1 MATAEEILEKAKK
14 EAAARAGK
22 TTAERLAEMK
32 AEREKKLAEQA
43 ANRPTAKQAAA
54 TKAAET
60 EKANNLKFY
69 EETQKRFPD
78 KMGIVGSSVTKFL
91 IDPKTGKKRSAKEI
105 VDAVTEAVL
114 ADKTAPTGIS
124 IDPITGKQRQYTP
137 AQKINAALSQLMSAA
152 EYEKD
157 GLGIADEVYKYL
169 QKGARGMTVSSL
181 ANKPENWEINKDS
194 VGKIIDRK
202 YFDEPGSRK
211 VFILDPTKN
220 QLTPEQLKQYK
231 DAGAMPLDPV
241 TGFQVLIDDQGRYTL
256 GDQPTPQGDTSTMDY
271 SKYIP
276 GVNEKAYG
284 MTPVSNIGSQS
295 NVDPVTG
302 LSFSND
308 AFVEGMGNDMSDGM
322 VSSNATNTS
331 NTTNTGNT
339 TNTSNISNAN
349 APGNIYAPQNSERK
363 SAYDLLY
370 AEFKQYGLES
380 LVEDLK
386 SYITSGISRDEF
398 IIKLRASKAYQA
410 RFPGNAER
418 LKKGLAAIN
427 EATYIGLE
435 DQYQN
440 IMRNYGLPESYWKK
454 NDQGLQEGFTN
465 LIGNDVSAPEL
476 EDRIMN
482 AQNRVIKANP
492 EVTTALK
499 QFYPEISNADI
510 LAYTLDP
517 TKGLEDIKRK
527 ITAAEIGG
535 AALQSGL
542 QTNLSRAEELR
553 KYGITKDAAQQGY
566 GAIGNSL
573 MRGSQLASIYGE
585 DPYTQATAEQ
595 EVFKIP
601 GAEEARKQRQKI
613 TGLERA
619 TFSGQTGLTSGA
631 LARDRAGGY

>member
-14 EAAARAGK
+14 DAAARAGK

-54 TKAAET
+54 TKSAEA
-60 EKANNLKFY
+60 EKAANLKQY
-69 EETQKRFPD
+69 EQIQQRFPD

-105 VDAVTEAVL
+105 VDAAVEAIL
-114 ADKTAPTGIS
+114 ASPASGTS
-124 IDPITGKQRQYTP
+124 IDPITGKPRPTTP
-137 AQKINAALSQLMSAA
+137 AQKVQGALEQLRSAA

-169 QKGARGMTVSSL
+169 EKGARGTAVSSL
-181 ANKPENWEINKDS
+181 ANRPENWEISKDS

-202 YFDEPGSRK
+202 YFDEPGNRK
-211 VFILDPTKN
+211 VFILDPTRN
-220 QLTPEQLKQYK
+220 QLTPEEMKAYK
-231 DAGAMPLDPV
+231 DAGAMTLDPV

-256 GDQPTPQGDTSTMDY
+256 GEQPSPNGYTPDMDY

-276 GVNEKAYG
+276 GVNEAAYG
-284 MTPVSNIGSQS
+284 MTPVSNNASQG

-302 LSFSND
+302 LSFGND
-308 AFVEGMGNDMSDGM
+308 AFVEGMAGGMDDGGGNIFGS
-322 VSSNATNTS
+322 TNTS
-331 NTTNTGNT
+331 
-339 TNTSNISNAN
+339 NTSNISNTSGVGAT
-349 APGNIYAPQNSERK
+349 NIYAPQNSERK

-380 LVEDLK
+380 LVESLK
-386 SYITSGISRDEF
+386 GLITSGISRDEF
-398 IIKLRASKAYQA
+398 IIRLRETEAYKK
-410 RFPGNAER
+410 RFPANAER

-440 IMRNYGLPESYWKK
+440 IMRNYGLPESYWTKDALGTQK
-454 NDQGLQEGFTN
+454 GFTD
-465 LIGNDVSAPEL
+465 LIANDVSAPEL

-527 ITAAEIGG
+527 ITNAEIGG

-542 QTNLSRAEELR
+542 QTNLNRAEELR
-553 KYGITKDAAQQGY
+553 KYGITKDTAQQGY
-566 GAIGNSL
+566 GAIGSSL

-585 DPYTQATAEQ
+585 NPYTQTTAEQ

-619 TFSGQTGLTSGA
+619 TFSGQSGLTSGA
-631 LARDRAGGY
+631 LQRDRAGGY

>member
-1 MATAEEILEKAKK
+1 MASAEEILEKAKK
-14 EAAARAGK
+14 DAASRAGK

-32 AEREKKLAEQA
+32 AEREKKLAEQKA
-43 ANRPTAKQAAA
+43 ARPTAKDAAA
-54 TKAAET
+54 TKAAEA
-60 EKANNLKFY
+60 EKAANLKYY
-69 EETQKRFPD
+69 EENQKRFPD
-78 KMGIVGSSVTKFL
+78 KMGLVGSSVTKFL
-91 IDPKTGKKRSAKEI
+91 INPKTGKKRSAKEI

-137 AQKINAALSQLMSAA
+137 AQKINAALGQLMSAA

-276 GVNEKAYG
+276 GVNESAYG
-284 MTPVSNIGSQS
+284 MTPVSNNASQ
-295 NVDPVTG
+295 NNIDPVTG

-339 TNTSNISNAN
+339 SNISNAN

-363 SAYDLLY
+363 SAYDILY

-380 LVEDLK
+380 LVEPLK
-386 SYITSGISRDEF
+386 NLITSGISRDEF
-398 IIKLRASKAYQA
+398 IIRLRDTEAYKK
-410 RFPGNAER
+410 RFAGNIER

-454 NDQGLQEGFTN
+454 DTLGTQQGFTN
-465 LIGNDVSAPEL
+465 LIGNDVGAAEL

-482 AQNRVIKANP
+482 AQNRVLKANP
-492 EVTTALK
+492 EVATALK
-499 QFYPEISNADI
+499 QFYPEITNGDI

-517 TKGLEDIKRK
+517 TKGVEDIKRK

-542 QTNLSRAEELR
+542 QTNLTRAEELR
-553 KYGITKDAAQQGY
+553 KYGVNKDIAQQGY
-566 GAIGNSL
+566 SAIGGSL

-585 DPYTQATAEQ
+585 NPYTQTTAEQ

-613 TGLERA
+613 TGLEKA
-619 TFSGQTGLTSGA
+619 AFSGQTGLTSGA